1 MRHDE
6 FVAQVR
12 ERGEY
17 NDRKEAEEI
26 TTSVL
31 AVLSQR
37 ITPGEAAD
45 LAAQLPEPLRAPLAG
60 DGERQAE
67 SFGVEEFLR
76 RVAERVGARPRTAE
90 WDAGAVLC
98 TLADAVSG
106 GELNQILSRLP
117 SGYAAL
123 FGRADLSD

>member
-17 NDRKEAEEI
+17 NDQEEAEEI
-26 TTSVL
+26 TTAVL
-31 AVLSQR
+31 EVLSQR
-37 ITPGEAAD
+37 IRPGEAAD
-45 LAAQLPEPLRAPLAG
+45 VAAQLPEPLRAPLTG

-90 WDAGAVLC
+90 WDASAVLS

-106 GELNQILSRLP
+106 GELNQILSQLP